1 MGGWGVLWAL
11 LYDSTIY
18 LADPEADLTDVEGV
32 VVATDA
38 LLPEVRVDEVWIL
51 PGAREAAV
59 VEENV
64 ALERMMS

>member
-1 MGGWGVLWAL
+1 MWAL